1 MLIFGDPYWA
11 FAWVC
16 FYVVIFGVVGL
27 VIYFVLTRD
36 TAISAKI
43 RHGLGKNPLQL
54 SRRTA
59 LSLILLSWLVA
70 SLWVYQTRLASKY
83 YMLERV
89 ESTTGV
95 VWELTYFQP
104 HRLFYASRVVRVP
117 QERITQWR
125 VGEDWASSFPQPV
138 LVIAL
143 RDGKTYR
150 SMGMLQ
156 RRFHEECVKRLQ
168 VWGVEV
174 QKLPR

>member
-16 FYVVIFGVVGL
+16 FYAVIFGVIGL
-27 VIYFVLTRD
+27 VIYTVLTRD
-36 TAISAKI
+36 TAISAKF
-43 RHGLGKNPLQL
+43 RQGLGKNPLQL

-59 LSLILLSWLVA
+59 LCLILPGWLVA

-83 YMLERV
+83 HTLERV
-89 ESTTGV
+89 ESATGV

-104 HRLFYASRVVRVP
+104 HRLFYASRVIRVP

-125 VGEDWASSFPQPV
+125 VGEDWDGTFPQPT
-138 LVIAL
+138 LVISL

-150 SMGMLQ
+150 SMPRL
-156 RRFHEECVKRLQ
+156 RRKFHEEFVNRLQ
-168 VWGVEV
+168 AWGVEV
-174 QKLPR
+174 QGLPR